1 MGRRPHILAT
11 PQALAGRIAR
21 EKETPEQ
28 RQLRLLRMRARLYG
42 LTVYELQAMH
52 ERQQG
57 QCAVCS
63 QVIDLHTDGRKHGGV
78 HIDHDHA
85 TGRVRG
91 LLCRLCNQGLPYY
104 AHLAAH
110 DAKVSEYLKEEE

>member
-21 EKETPEQ
+21 DKETPEK

-42 LTVYELQAMH
+42 LSVYELQAMH
-52 ERQQG
+52 ERQHG
-57 QCAVCS
+57 QCAICS
-63 QVIDLHTDGRKHGGV
+63 KVIDLHVDGRKYGGV
-78 HIDHDHA
+78 NIDHDHA

-91 LLCRLCNQGLPYY
+91 LLCTWCNKGLAYY

-110 DAKVSEYLKEEE
+110 DAKVSLYLKEEE